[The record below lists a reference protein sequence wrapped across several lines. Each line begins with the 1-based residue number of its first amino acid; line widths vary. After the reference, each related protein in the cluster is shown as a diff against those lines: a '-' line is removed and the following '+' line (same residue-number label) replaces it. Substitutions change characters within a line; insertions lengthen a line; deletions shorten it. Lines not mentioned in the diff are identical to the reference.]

1 MWGMEAGQG
10 PEASISCAVLRL
22 TPMAKKRKKKT
33 FDVVK
38 AVKSASR
45 AAIGIVPP
53 TKRVEVSPKKRGK
66 VEKRKLTLGEL
77 LGEE

>member
-1 MWGMEAGQG
+1 M
-10 PEASISCAVLRL
+10 V
-22 TPMAKKRKKKT
+22 KKRKRKT

-45 AAIGIVPP
+45 AAIGVVPP

-66 VEKRKLTLGEL
+66 GAKRKPTLGEL
-77 LGEE
+77 LAEE

>member
-1 MWGMEAGQG
+1 
-10 PEASISCAVLRL
+10 
-22 TPMAKKRKKKT
+22 MAKKRKKKT

-53 TKRVEVSPKKRGK
+53 TKRVEVSSNKRSKGT
-66 VEKRKLTLGEL
+66 KRKPTFGEL
-77 LGEE
+77 LAEE